1 MFTVTF
7 PDGTQKQYST
17 GIRLSEIAKQAN
29 PEPAETILAAKVN
42 QTLMDL
48 SAQVDSDCQLQWL
61 TFAEPEGKSIYWHST
76 AHIMAQAVK
85 QLFPEAKLGIGPAI
99 ENGFYYDFD
108 VPRGFSPE
116 ALEKIE
122 QRMHRIVQQDLPF
135 RRQVVSKAQA
145 QKLFSQKNE
154 SYKLELLEEIDSD
167 QVSLYEQGEFI
178 DLCRGPHLPSTGYVK
193 ALKLLSTSGAYWRG
207 SEQNPMLQRIYGISF
222 PEQEQLDQY
231 LHRLEEAQR
240 RDHRRLGQLLDLF
253 SVHDQIGPGLI
264 LWHPKG
270 AAIRNTVETFWR
282 EEHQKRGYQLVYTP
296 HIANEKIYQ
305 VSGHLE
311 NYAELMY
318 SPMEIDGVPYRVK
331 PMNCPGHILIYKS
344 RQRSYR
350 DLPIRYAELGTVYR
364 YEKSGVL
371 HGTLRVRGFTQDD
384 SHIFC
389 TEEQLFEEI
398 VGVLELVE
406 FMMKTFG
413 YNYRAY
419 LSTRPE
425 KSIGSDQAWEKATAA
440 LKEVL
445 EQLEIDYEIDP
456 GEGVFYGP
464 KIDIQL
470 EDALGRGWQG
480 PTIQVDFNLPE
491 RFDVTYIGEDGKE
504 HPVVMIHRTVLGAM
518 ERFIG
523 GLVEHYAGAFP
534 VWLAPVQV
542 MVIPVSDRQMEYAR
556 KIASLL
562 SADLIRVEVE
572 QRNEK
577 VGRKIRDAEIQ
588 KIPYM
593 LIVGQKEEENQT
605 VAVRKRSK
613 GHLGNFKLEQFHST
627 ILKEIKE
634 RASWLHQT

>member
-7 PDGTQKQYST
+7 PDGTRKQCPAGT
-17 GIRLSEIAKQAN
+17 DLLEIAKQGGN
-29 PEPAETILAAKVN
+29 PGPTERILAAKVDGG
-42 QTLMDL
+42 LVDL
-48 SAQVDSDCQLQWL
+48 SARVDSDCQLQWL
-61 TFAEPEGKSIYWHST
+61 TFADPEGKTIYWHST

-108 VPRGFSPE
+108 LGGGFSPQD
-116 ALEKIE
+116 LEKIGQKVHQIIQE
-122 QRMHRIVQQDLPF
+122 NLPF
-135 RRQVVSKAQA
+135 DRQVVSKAKA
-145 QKLFSQKNE
+145 QEVFSQRGE
-154 SYKLELLEEIDSD
+154 DYKLKLLREIDSD
-167 QVSLYEQGEFI
+167 QVSLYQQGEFI

-193 ALKLLSTSGAYWRG
+193 TFKLLGTSGAYWRG
-207 SEQNPMLQRIYGISF
+207 SERNPMLQRIYGISF
-222 PEQEQLDQY
+222 PQQDQLKQY
-231 LHRLEEAQR
+231 LHRLEEAQK

-253 SVHDQIGPGLI
+253 SVHDQIGSGLI

-270 AAIRNTVETFWR
+270 AAIRNTIETFWR

-311 NYAELMY
+311 NYSELMY

-350 DLPIRYAELGTVYR
+350 DLPLRYAELGTVYR

-371 HGTLRVRGFTQDD
+371 HGMLRVRGFTQDD

-389 TEEQLFEEI
+389 TEEQLSGEI

-406 FMMKTFG
+406 FMMKAFG
-413 YNYRAY
+413 YSYRAY

-425 KSIGSDQAWEKATAA
+425 KSIGSEQDWEKSTSA
-440 LKEVL
+440 LQGVL
-445 EQLEIDYEIDP
+445 EQRGIEYEIDP

-470 EDALGRGWQG
+470 EDTLGRGWQG

-491 RFDVTYIGEDGKE
+491 RFEVAYIGEDGKE

-518 ERFIG
+518 ERFVG
-523 GLVEHYAGAFP
+523 GLIEHYAGAFP

-542 MVIPVSDRQMEYAR
+542 VVIPVSDRQMEYAR
-556 KIASLL
+556 KIAGSL
-562 SADLIRVEVE
+562 SADLIKVEVE

-577 VGRKIRDAEIQ
+577 IGRKIRDAEMQ

-593 LIVGQKEEENQT
+593 LIVGEKEVESQT

-613 GHLGNFKLEQFHST
+613 GHLGNLKLEQFRST
-627 ILKEIKE
+627 ILEETRTRTIE
-634 RASWLHQT
+634 